1 VLQIYSN
8 FAWCYSDTRGVIF
21 LHALLSLLCFVSAA
35 LVLGQHGRACAT
47 SGVSQTREA
56 TTATEAARVTAILAI
71 ETSARA
77 TAVMRDSAT
86 LRAKDVNDRAA
97 LVERVAMER
106 VSRALVENAAVLD
119 STHEDVKG
127 FLRKISL
134 HEDDLEVER

>member
-1 VLQIYSN
+1 M
-8 FAWCYSDTRGVIF
+8 
-21 LHALLSLLCFVSAA
+21 
-35 LVLGQHGRACAT
+35 
-47 SGVSQTREA
+47 
-56 TTATEAARVTAILAI
+56 EAARVTTILAI

-127 FLRKISL
+127 FLRKIAL